1 MSQECSSSGPPPSH
15 NTNYTTKPKLTKAER
30 RELQERQ
37 RAAKAALKQ
46 QQQQQGG
53 TSSSSSSHA
62 SSAVKSSAPSSTK
75 KPAATPTNTTPSMGE
90 GKGDGTSIAA
100 DNGASATPGNPAGNV
115 QSQPTM
121 NTSTSTTSTGQFHLY
136 HHRSSPSA
144 MNAPIAAVPTL
155 TCIEWKNYHPA
166 VLRLGEQYANYEII
180 GGNRRCRAMLDC
192 YKLLLQDC
200 CGMNPSSSSSSYSE
214 NEYREFVHH
223 EIFKPAFDYWTTHC
237 RPHSVAM
244 GNAFSFLKSAILV
257 TTTAT
262 TSSARQQG
270 SLSWNDLVKQISE
283 SIIDSYIR
291 ERIEYADKAI
301 AEIAVSKI
309 IGSTT
314 STSTTNTNTTGDL
327 DGSSAMI
334 TTILTFRYSEA
345 VVGTLVEASI
355 QKKKIHVVVVE
366 DRTMLHALR
375 RHDISCEFVP
385 FAGLSY
391 ALQQKDITFVLL
403 GASALMSDGCV
414 WGSIGTAVVALA
426 AHSGSTTRPP
436 VLVCAETYKIS
447 NRVQLDSWI
456 FNEQQHHQQKAIPKQ
471 SNEKSG
477 VVVPRF
483 NLRYDLTPAE
493 LVDGIITELGIV
505 PPTSVAV
512 LLREMNPAGTQK

>member
-1 MSQECSSSGPPPSH
+1 
-15 NTNYTTKPKLTKAER
+15 
-30 RELQERQ
+30 
-37 RAAKAALKQ
+37 
-46 QQQQQGG
+46 
-53 TSSSSSSHA
+53 
-62 SSAVKSSAPSSTK
+62 
-75 KPAATPTNTTPSMGE
+75 
-90 GKGDGTSIAA
+90 
-100 DNGASATPGNPAGNV
+100 
-115 QSQPTM
+115 
-121 NTSTSTTSTGQFHLY
+121 
-136 HHRSSPSA
+136 
-144 MNAPIAAVPTL
+144 
-155 TCIEWKNYHPA
+155 
-166 VLRLGEQYANYEII
+166 
-180 GGNRRCRAMLDC
+180 
-192 YKLLLQDC
+192 
-200 CGMNPSSSSSSYSE
+200 
-214 NEYREFVHH
+214 VHH

-244 GNAFSFLKSAILV
+244 GNAFSFLKSSIL
-257 TTTAT
+257 TTT
-262 TSSARQQG
+262 TSSSSSRP
-270 SLSWNDLVKQISE
+270 SKLSWNEFVRQISE

-309 IGSTT
+309 FGSTT
-314 STSTTNTNTTGDL
+314 NETNSSRLVGSTTM
-327 DGSSAMI
+327 MI
-334 TTILTFRYSEA
+334 TILTYRYSEA
-345 VVGTLVEASI
+345 VVGILVEASN
-355 QKKKIHVVVVE
+355 QNKKIHVVVVE
-366 DRTMLHALR
+366 DRTMLYALR
-375 RHDISCEFVP
+375 QHNISCEFVP
-385 FAGLSY
+385 CAGLSY
-391 ALQQKDITFVLL
+391 VLQQQKEITFVLL

-456 FNEQQHHQQKAIPKQ
+456 FNEQQHHQQQAIPKQ